1 MTEPKRVFH
10 GPVIVTDCPKDA
22 KALCMRLGEIIG
34 GSPCEDRAH
43 TQPVEATPAVLVGF
57 TMVTSVDRVILFCDC
72 HDFSRLQLVLP
83 GPLFEF
89 MDAFYRVC
97 GECVVAAG
105 GRIVKYIGDG
115 ILAVFPEDAADRA
128 VAAATCMRK
137 EHAALVSAQQTNVDS
152 DLEVGISFG
161 QVEEGI
167 VGHATLRSFDLFG
180 ECVNEAAMIGH
191 HRGIAVTDAVR
202 VRLSKETAIQPLKP
216 YHPKW
221 RENPLTVWEVG

>member
-1 MTEPKRVFH
+1 M
-10 GPVIVTDCPKDA
+10 
-22 KALCMRLGEIIG
+22 
-34 GSPCEDRAH
+34 
-43 TQPVEATPAVLVGF
+43 AT
-57 TMVTSVDRVILFCDC
+57 TNNRVILFCDC

-83 GPLFEF
+83 GPLLEF
-89 MDAFYRVC
+89 MDSFYRVC

-105 GRIVKYIGDG
+105 GRIVKYIGDS

-128 VAAATCMRK
+128 VAAGTCMRK
-137 EHAALVSAQQTNVDS
+137 EYAALVTAQQTNVDS

-167 VGHATLRSFDLFG
+167 VGHASLRSFDIFG

-191 HRGIAVTDAVR
+191 HRGIAVTDTLR
-202 VRLSKETAIQPLKP
+202 TRLSKEIAVRALKP

-221 RENPLTVWEVG
+221 RTDPLVVWEVR